1 MFCTRS
7 VFDVKIYLII
17 MIFYLTTTKATISI
31 VVVFHK
37 LVVNESLT
45 TIGIICLISGCN
57 NLTPISNIIFKKR
70 VEKKNAFTFSRKKI
84 FVWIIIQTYV
94 IVILQWLFFIYTFL
108 FLKSNSK
115 HDVWAYLIKQTFSS
129 LFSNKMKNKI
139 ACKTSY

>member
-7 VFDVKIYLII
+7 VFDVKMYLII

-115 HDVWAYLIKQTFSS
+115 HDVWAYLIKHTFSS